1 LKIEKI
7 RFVDRLDLR
16 SERKK
21 GIKMTPSV
29 LDWPMIETFIE
40 VEKGSW

>member
-1 LKIEKI
+1 MKTEKI
-7 RFVDRLDLR
+7 RFIHSLDLG
-16 SERKK
+16 SERKG

-29 LDWPMIETFIE
+29 LDWPMVETFTE